1 MVLQT
6 EFAQIKGNDL
16 YIDDVKATDLVKQYG
31 TPLYVMSEG
40 HIRKQFNTLKTK
52 MIDKYENTLPLFA
65 SKSFSCKAIYKL
77 AMEYG
82 VGIDCVSAG
91 EISVALKAGFDPKK
105 IYFHLCLVYR
115 IIQILTLN
123 GTVSWN
129 SNGIHAIGIAE
140 FFLLRKSSTGHTCL
154 LIELVE
160 EIASKLN
167 VKVNGL
173 VRITPGVY
181 AGGHDYIRVGAKDT
195 KFGFSSHDNTYLKA
209 IKKVIDAPH
218 INFDGIHC
226 HVGSQIEEIQAYVLA
241 MNKFVDI
248 AYEIY
253 DIFGIVINKL
263 NAGGGFGIQYTASDH
278 PLEFDD
284 VVSTIMDIIYK
295 GFDKRDMKRPMVLV
309 EPGRYCVGNAGI
321 TLYTVGSYKY
331 IRDIRDYISVD
342 GGMTDNIRSSL
353 YNAKYDAV
361 IANKAGQEANHLVTV
376 AGKNCESGDIL
387 IRDIMLQDP
396 QPGDIL
402 AMFST
407 GAYHYSMS
415 SNYNQLPKPAVV
427 FTYQGKS
434 KEVIRRQ
441 TFDDLV
447 AYDID

>member
-6 EFAQIKGNDL
+6 EFATIKGNDL
-16 YIDDVKATDLVKQYG
+16 YIDDVKATDLAKEYG

-40 HIRKQFNTLKTK
+40 HMRKQFNTLKTQ
-52 MIDKYENTLPLFA
+52 MIDKYENALPLFA
-65 SKSFSCKAIYKL
+65 SKSFSCIAIYKL
-77 AMEYG
+77 AKEYG

-91 EISVALKAGFDPKK
+91 EISIALKAGFDPQK
-105 IYFHLCLVYR
+105 IYFHGNNKLPSEIEYALK
-115 IIQILTLN
+115 N
-123 GTVSWN
+123 GVIYFVIDN
-129 SNGIHAIGIAE
+129 FYEIE
-140 FFLLRKSSTGHTCL
+140 
-154 LIELVE
+154 LIED
-160 EIASKLN
+160 IASQLN
-167 VKVNGL
+167 VHVKGL

-218 INFDGIHC
+218 IDFEGIHC
-226 HVGSQIEEIQAYVLA
+226 HVGSQIEDIQAYILA

-253 DIFGIVINKL
+253 DIFGIVINEL
-263 NAGGGFGIQYTASDH
+263 NAGGGFGIQYTKSDK
-278 PLEFDD
+278 PLEFDY
-284 VVSTIMDIIYK
+284 VVSTIMDIIEK
-295 GFDKRDMKRPMVLV
+295 GFAKRNLKRPKVLV

-321 TLYTVGSYKY
+321 TLYTIGSYKN
-331 IRDIRDYISVD
+331 IPDIRDYVSVD

-353 YNAKYDAV
+353 YQAKYDAI
-361 IANKAGQEANHLVTV
+361 IANKAGQEPDHLVTV

-387 IRDIMLQDP
+387 IKDIMLADP

-402 AMFST
+402 ANFST

-434 KEVIRRQ
+434 RLVIRRQ

-447 AYDID
+447 YYDVE

>member
-6 EFAQIKGNDL
+6 DFATIKGNDL
-16 YIDDVKATDLVKQYG
+16 YIDDVKATDLVKEYG
-31 TPLYVMSEG
+31 SPLYVMSEG

-52 MIDKYENTLPLFA
+52 MIDKYENALPLFA
-65 SKSFSCKAIYKL
+65 SKSFSCIAIYKI
-77 AMEYG
+77 AKEYG

-91 EISVALKAGFDPKK
+91 EISIALKAGFDPEK
-105 IYFHLCLVYR
+105 IYFHGNNKLPSEIEYALK
-115 IIQILTLN
+115 N
-123 GTVSWN
+123 GV
-129 SNGIHAIGIAE
+129 IHFVIDNFYE
-140 FFLLRKSSTGHTCL
+140 
-154 LIELVE
+154 IELIE
-160 EIASKLN
+160 EIATKLN
-167 VKVNGL
+167 VQVKGL

-209 IKKVIDAPH
+209 IKKVIDASH
-218 INFDGIHC
+218 IDFDGIHC
-226 HVGSQIEEIQAYVLA
+226 HVGSQIEDIQAYILA

-253 DIFGIVINKL
+253 DIFGIVINQL
-263 NAGGGFGIQYTASDH
+263 NAGGGFGIQYTKSDK
-278 PLEFDD
+278 PLEFDY
-284 VVSTIMDIIYK
+284 VVSTIMDIIEK
-295 GFDKRDMKRPMVLV
+295 GFAKRNLKRPKVLV

-321 TLYTVGSYKY
+321 TLYTVGSYKN
-331 IRDIRDYISVD
+331 IPDIRDYISVD

-353 YNAKYDAV
+353 YQAKYDAI
-361 IANKAGQEANHLVTV
+361 IANKAGHEPDRLVTV

-387 IRDIMLQDP
+387 IKDIMLQDP

-402 AMFST
+402 ATFST

-415 SNYNQLPKPAVV
+415 SNYNQIPKPAVV

-434 KEVIRRQ
+434 RLVIRRQ

-447 AYDID
+447 YFDVE

>member
-6 EFAQIKGNDL
+6 EFATIKGNDL
-16 YIDDVKATDLVKQYG
+16 YIDDVKATDLAKEYG

-40 HIRKQFNTLKTK
+40 HMRKQFNTLKTQ
-52 MIDKYENTLPLFA
+52 MIDKYENALPLFA
-65 SKSFSCKAIYKL
+65 SKSFSCIAIYKL
-77 AMEYG
+77 AKEYG

-91 EISVALKAGFDPKK
+91 EISIALKAGFDPLM
-105 IYFHLCLVYR
+105 IYFHGNNKLPSEIEYALKNGVIHFVIDNFYE
-115 IIQILTLN
+115 IEQI
-123 GTVSWN
+123 
-129 SNGIHAIGIAE
+129 E
-140 FFLLRKSSTGHTCL
+140 K
-154 LIELVE
+154 
-160 EIASKLN
+160 IASELN
-167 VKVNGL
+167 VQVKGL

-218 INFDGIHC
+218 IDFEGIHC
-226 HVGSQIEEIQAYVLA
+226 HVGSQIEDIQAYVLA

-253 DIFGIVINKL
+253 DIFGIVINEL
-263 NAGGGFGIQYTASDH
+263 NAGGGFGIQYTKSDR
-278 PLEFDD
+278 PLEFGY
-284 VVSTIMDIIYK
+284 VVSTIMDIIEK
-295 GFDKRDMKRPMVLV
+295 GFAKRNLKRPKVLV

-321 TLYTVGSYKY
+321 TLYTVGSYKN
-331 IRDIRDYISVD
+331 IPDIRDYISVD

-353 YNAKYDAV
+353 YQAKYDAI
-361 IANKAGQEANHLVTV
+361 IANKAGQEPDHLVTV

-387 IRDIMLQDP
+387 IRDIMLADP

-402 AMFST
+402 ANFST
-407 GAYHYSMS
+407 GAYHYTMS

-434 KEVIRRQ
+434 RLVIRRQ

-447 AYDID
+447 YYDVE